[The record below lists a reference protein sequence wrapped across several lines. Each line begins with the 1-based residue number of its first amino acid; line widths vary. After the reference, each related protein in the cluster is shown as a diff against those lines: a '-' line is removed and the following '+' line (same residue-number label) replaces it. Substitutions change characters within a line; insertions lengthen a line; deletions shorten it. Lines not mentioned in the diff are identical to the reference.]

1 MSMDSN
7 TSNSHS
13 IDDLLHMAR
22 HVGSGY
28 GRREIA
34 SAVSRNIG
42 LFNEQTA
49 LAHETY
55 ATAHRPNRKNSDKSL
70 QYVPDVLLLAA
81 HLRGERTMFSV
92 ELKRRNML

>member
-1 MSMDSN
+1 MDNRDSN
-7 TSNSHS
+7 AHS

-34 SAVSRNIG
+34 SALSKSIG

-55 ATAHRPNRKNSDKSL
+55 ATAHRPNKQNSDKSL
-70 QYVPDVLLLAA
+70 QHVPDVLLIAA
-81 HLRGERTMFSV
+81 HQRGERNMFSV